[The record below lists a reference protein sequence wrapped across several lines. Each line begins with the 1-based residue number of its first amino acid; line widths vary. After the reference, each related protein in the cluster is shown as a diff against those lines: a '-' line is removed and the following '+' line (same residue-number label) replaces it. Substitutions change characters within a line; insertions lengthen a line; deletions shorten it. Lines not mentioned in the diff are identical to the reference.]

1 MLKSLTIQFEKTYPI
16 YIGANVYKTH
26 WLKYCKTLKQ
36 RLVLITDSNLMNTLG
51 QELKAQLEASN
62 LNVELLCIKAGEKN
76 KTREAKQQLEDA
88 LLDKKLGR
96 DTFLIALGGGVVTD
110 LVGFVAATYCRGI
123 SVMYLPTTLL
133 AMVDASIGGKTG
145 VDTPFGKN
153 LIGLFYQ
160 PEAVFMDLNVLS
172 TLPNNE
178 WSNGVVEILKHGLI
192 RDKELFQHLQK
203 NTLTL
208 HDPEHLV
215 EIIYQSC
222 LIKKEI
228 IEQDERDLGL
238 RQLLNFGHTIGHAI
252 ERLEQF
258 KISHGEAVAI
268 GILVEA
274 HLATLV
280 GVLDL
285 AIVKEIE
292 LTLQQYELPLKTAA
306 FNDKVAFKQALEL
319 DKKAANSQ
327 VYFVLLSGIGTTHS
341 KQNKHVFSVDDS
353 CLDQSLRWAYKK
365 FAVTYMDSS
374 YL

>member
-1 MLKSLTIQFEKTYPI
+1 
-16 YIGANVYKTH
+16 
-26 WLKYCKTLKQ
+26 
-36 RLVLITDSNLMNTLG
+36 MNTLG

-62 LNVELLCIKAGEKN
+62 LSVELLCIKAGEKN

-123 SVMYLPTTLL
+123 PVMYLPTTLL

-208 HDPEHLV
+208 HNPEHLV

-228 IEQDERDLGL
+228 IEQDEQDLGL

-268 GILVEA
+268 GMLVEA

-341 KQNKHVFSVDDS
+341 KQNKHVFSVDAS

-365 FAVTYMDSS
+365 FALSEY
-374 YL
+374 